1 MSLSDS
7 LVVHKQGINEYLM
20 AFLAQQRQGLAPV
33 NRWGEDV
40 VSKMEQFAGQGK
52 VLRGSL
58 VLLTAELYGRKV
70 DEAGL
75 AMAAAI
81 ELMHASLLVHDDI
94 MDNDRLRRGQP
105 TIFAQY
111 ENSEVGQKSLNP
123 LVFGQAL
130 GTCFGDL
137 GFFMAWQLIS
147 RSGELSVELSD
158 LFGREMSAVCLAQ
171 MEDVAAGLADEE
183 LTEEQII
190 EIYRFKTARYT
201 FSLPLMCGAVL
212 AGQSAEVLQKLE
224 RLGECLGLMFQLKDD
239 ELGIFGDTKQTG
251 KPVGSDISEN
261 KKTLWRLWLLNATDE
276 PELRDLFGRIDL
288 TEADMGLVRTEI
300 ERTGVRAK
308 AQQLMDAWAAEAEE
322 LMQELALAGVEW
334 VEELVEFNQ
343 MRVR

>member
-1 MSLSDS
+1 
-7 LVVHKQGINEYLM
+7 M